1 MEQNILR
8 AKEAARQLTVSM
20 GTFWKLTKA
29 GKLKTVKVSEKRL
42 GVYQSEVDAY
52 LARLNDGYG
61 QDVEDCMTRM
71 GGGKK

>member
-52 LARLNDGYG
+52 LARLNADAYG
-61 QDVEDCMTRM
+61 QDVEDCLARM
-71 GGGKK
+71 GGKQ

>member
-61 QDVEDCMTRM
+61 QDVEDCLARM